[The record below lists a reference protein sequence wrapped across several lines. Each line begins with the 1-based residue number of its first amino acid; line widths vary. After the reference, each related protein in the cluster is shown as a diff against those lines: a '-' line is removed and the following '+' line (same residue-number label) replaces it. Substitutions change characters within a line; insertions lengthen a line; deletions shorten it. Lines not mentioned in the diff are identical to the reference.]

1 MSAAVIYS
9 KAKTVA
15 AAIGSTLTAL
25 SVAVTAIQLV
35 LGDGKIDTGEVASL
49 ITTGV
54 TLVGT
59 VYAVWKT
66 ENKVLR
72 SGNSSSSIR
81 TNGL

>member
-1 MSAAVIYS
+1 MTRLS

-15 AAIGSTLTAL
+15 AAVGATLTAL
-25 SVAVTAIQLV
+25 SVAATALQAALN
-35 LGDGKIDTGEVASL
+35 DGAVSTGEVATL

-54 TLVGT
+54 TLAGT

-72 SGNSSSSIR
+72 SGN
-81 TNGL
+81 